1 MFHLLWKLIP
11 QVLQSIISLKKEIKK
26 KEIEVI
32 LVSAIWGIMIKATK
46 CHATLFNVAYL

>member
-46 CHATLFNVAYL
+46 CHATLINVAYL